1 MQKFSLAVKIY
12 IFKTHD
18 RRDKKTNTETLFLQ
32 TLHLYIG
39 LLPFVILSV
48 CPPGEGRPS
57 WSGAEDAGSRQDGL
71 SNLKR
76 SGSFTK
82 LRESIRRSSEKLVRK
97 LKGVGVEETTQRSV
111 G

>member
-1 MQKFSLAVKIY
+1 M
-12 IFKTHD
+12 
-18 RRDKKTNTETLFLQ
+18 
-32 TLHLYIG
+32 
-39 LLPFVILSV
+39 V
-48 CPPGEGRPS
+48 CYWFCPLGDGRPS
-57 WSGAEDAGSRQDGL
+57 WSGAEDSGSGQDGL

-97 LKGVGVEETTQRSV
+97 LKGVGMEETTPRNA

>member
-1 MQKFSLAVKIY
+1 MIGDNDTSTESLC
-12 IFKTHD
+12 F
-18 RRDKKTNTETLFLQ
+18 RTLYVQ
-32 TLHLYIG
+32 TPVS
-39 LLPFVILSV
+39 LPFLVPCV
-48 CPPGEGRPS
+48 CSPGDGRPS
-57 WSGAEDAGSRQDGL
+57 WSGAEDGGGSGQDGL

-97 LKGVGVEETTQRSV
+97 LRGVGVEETTPRNA

>member
-1 MQKFSLAVKIY
+1 MKYVMGDKDNSTEGAV
-12 IFKTHD
+12 
-18 RRDKKTNTETLFLQ
+18 
-32 TLHLYIG
+32 LHTVRSYVG
-39 LLPFVILSV
+39 LLLSFILSV
-48 CPPGEGRPS
+48 RVPGDGRPS
-57 WSGAEDAGSRQDGL
+57 WSGAEDGGSGQDGL

-97 LKGVGVEETTQRSV
+97 LRGVGLEETSPRNP